1 MAGPPVRLVPAQPLE
16 KDEGKEYMRRI
27 PWRWIIL
34 CALALFAVAVIY
46 RVKEKQ
52 KADALRAQIIQVH
65 AVNLSPV
72 AEKYVALREKIERLV
87 LEAAANKP
95 DDFADSR
102 LKLEKLRKAEGLYLR
117 LRYSDAISG
126 KKIAEGAVGSKVDS
140 VAQCL
145 GVEPGS
151 VQELYEKGEFL
162 MPDWDKIK
170 DARTSNNVMRLR
182 VIDDELGLRIRRDLP
197 HVQKLLDPDWLM
209 VVLQQGKA
217 SQKSLVDVFL
227 WDLHTEQSLLRTR
240 VQAAG
245 MLVPVAFEGEGT
257 PPAPRVELTKEFKQ
271 KAKEA
276 AGDCSIAAQIKALT
290 GEQPISFTS
299 EAPPLGAQ
307 PVKEAKATGE
317 DKEQAQPGA
326 TAPVTESPESAAT
339 KEGEPTISAA
349 PPEPAPAAIPAEP
362 PEPPP
367 AAKPVATPKPAAIPA
382 EPPEPPPAAKP
393 AAPPEPAPTAP

>member
-1 MAGPPVRLVPAQPLE
+1 MAGPPVRLVPAQPLK

-27 PWRWIIL
+27 PWRWIVL
-34 CALALFAVAVIY
+34 CALALFAVAVVY

-52 KADALRAQIIQVH
+52 KADALRAQILQVH

-126 KKIAEGAVGSKVDS
+126 EKIAEGAVGMKVDS

-145 GVEPGS
+145 GIEPGS

-182 VIDDELGLRIRRDLP
+182 VIDDELGLHIRRELP
-197 HVQKLLDPDWLM
+197 YVQKLLDPDWLM

-240 VQAAG
+240 VQASG
-245 MLVPVAFEGEGT
+245 LLVPVAFQGEGV
-257 PPAPRVELTKEFKQ
+257 PPPPKVKLSAEFKKTQ
-271 KAKEA
+271 KQA

-307 PVKEAKATGE
+307 PVKEAKAIGE
-317 DKEQAQPGA
+317 EKEQAQPGA
-326 TAPVTESPESAAT
+326 TAPVTASPGSAPPLKA
-339 KEGEPTISAA
+339 EPTTGSAS

-367 AAKPVATPKPAAIPA
+367 AAKPAEPPKPAAKPAAKPA
-382 EPPEPPPAAKP
+382 EPPEPASP
-393 AAPPEPAPTAP
+393 